1 LQDDSRT
8 KKNRILKTIFDSAL
22 SLPYKKEI
30 PKLDIN
36 SVTTNKI
43 KILEPSLS
51 YAFRLQKDESNLRF
65 VVNIYKYKNKRL
77 F

>member
-1 LQDDSRT
+1 MIVEQ
-8 KKNRILKTIFDSAL
+8 KKNRILKPYSTRL
-22 SLPYKKEI
+22 YLPYKKEI

-51 YAFRLQKDESNLRF
+51 YARLQKMSPILG
-65 VVNIYKYKNKRL
+65 L
-77 F
+77 L